1 MKLIKVAAIW
11 LYRWVMGGIADVKR
25 DIAYA
30 QRKRIRNKMIKLAD
44 NRAKATGKKQWLVKD
59 DKGALLILDRS
70 EIMELKRYGK
80 FRKEATAMDFD
91 REALYVAQIDNR
103 KRIKVD
109 TTDYEERKSH
119 KRD

>member
-1 MKLIKVAAIW
+1 MKLIKAAAIW

-44 NRAKATGKKQWLVKD
+44 SRAKATGKKQWLVVD
-59 DKGALLILDRS
+59 DKGALIILRS

-109 TTDYEERKSH
+109 TTDYEERKGH
-119 KRD
+119 NRD